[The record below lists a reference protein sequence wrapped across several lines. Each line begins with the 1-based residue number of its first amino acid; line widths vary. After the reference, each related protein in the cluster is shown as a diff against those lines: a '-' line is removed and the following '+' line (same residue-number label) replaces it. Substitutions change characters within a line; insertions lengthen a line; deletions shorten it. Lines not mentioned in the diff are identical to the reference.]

1 MSKRVRLLVIVVLL
15 GIAGAFFYPTL
26 RWYFFTSQEEQ
37 DLAALS
43 RTEVRDYAQGEAR
56 DDLDELLDLAADDPD
71 TPLPDEYEYLISA
84 ARQNYDLVDRDYPSA
99 WTVSAVLDSFGTEQ
113 DAFEA
118 VETHYLEAV
127 NALKDVKDRIIL
139 LGLDLSGGINVV
151 LEADEESLAERLGQ
165 EPTNAQMDEAVD
177 LAMEILNSRIDRFGV
192 TEPQIRRSEDN
203 RITIE
208 IPGDD
213 DRERVNTFLMGR
225 GSLNFHIVDDEA
237 TSELIALQNEQP
249 GWSPERDGVPDFVP
263 AGSAVRAYTTRDQY
277 GLDRLVRYIVIKE
290 NIEENGLAGEHITEA
305 QVARDPLTNQPTVN
319 FVLDSEGADIFAKL
333 TRDNVGSSLAIVM
346 DDTVRAY
353 ATIQEEIPNGQ
364 VRISGFDQQEAENVA
379 IVLRTAA
386 LPVDLNILNQTAV
399 GASLGAQAIQ
409 NGLRSILLGFVLV
422 IVFMVFYYKA
432 AGLIADLALILN
444 LFFIISILSVFNL
457 TLTLTSIA
465 GIILTVGMAV
475 DANVII
481 FERIKEEYRLGKSP
495 QASVRAGFQK
505 AFWTVM
511 DANITT
517 FIAAIFLSQ
526 LGSGPIQGFAVTL
539 AVGIVSS
546 MFTALFVSRLVFDFN
561 TEVLKRAKL
570 SIGWGL

>member
-1 MSKRVRLLVIVVLL
+1 MSKRVRLLVIVVLV
-15 GIAGAFFYPTL
+15 GIAVAFFYPTVK
-26 RWYFFTSQEEQ
+26 WYFFVPEQ
-37 DLAALS
+37 DKELAGVS
-43 RTEVRDYAQGEAR
+43 RSEVRDYAQGQAR
-56 DDLDELLDLAADDPD
+56 DVLSELRDLAGADPD
-71 TPLPDEYEYLISA
+71 ASLPEDYNFLIRP
-84 ARQNYDLVDRDYPSA
+84 ARENFNLEGKDYPDT
-99 WTVSAVLDSFGTEQ
+99 WTVSAVLGSFRTERE
-113 DAFEA
+113 AFQA
-118 VETHYLEAV
+118 VESHYLEEV
-127 NALKDVKDRIIL
+127 EALKDLKSRIIL

-151 LEADEESLAERLGQ
+151 LEADRESLIERLGE
-165 EPTNAQMDEAVD
+165 EPSSAEMDQAVD

-192 TEPQIRRSEDN
+192 TEPQIRRSDNN

-213 DRERVNTFLMGR
+213 DRERVNTFLMGK

-237 TSELIALQNEQP
+237 TSELIALQNRQP
-249 GWSPERDGVPDFVP
+249 GWSPERDGIPDFVP
-263 AGSAVRAYTTRDQY
+263 AGSVVRPYVTKDQY
-277 GLDRLVRYIVIKE
+277 GLDRVVRYIVIKE
-290 NIEENGLAGEHITEA
+290 NIEENGLPGEHITEA
-305 QVARDPLTNQPTVN
+305 QVARDPLTNRPTVN
-319 FVLDSEGADIFAKL
+319 FVLDNEGADIFAKL
-333 TRDNVGSSLAIVM
+333 TRDNVDSSLAIVM

-353 ATIQEEIPNGQ
+353 AQIQEEIPNGQ
-364 VRISGFDQQEAENVA
+364 VRISGFDQEEAENVA
-379 IVLRTAA
+379 LVLRTAA

-399 GASLGAQAIQ
+399 GASLGRQAIQ

-422 IVFMVFYYKA
+422 IIFMAVYYKG

-495 QASVRAGFQK
+495 QAAVRAGFQK

-561 TEVLKRAKL
+561 TEVLRRAKL